1 MASDMNKD
9 LDELRAEI
17 SSLRSD
23 ITNIASTLKR
33 LTGDAVT
40 DATERS
46 HAKTEEARSSLEHQV
61 RERPLTSAVVA
72 VGVGFVLAKLLSR

>member
-9 LDELRAEI
+9 LHELRTEV
-17 SSLRSD
+17 SSLQSD

-40 DATERS
+40 DAKELSR
-46 HAKTEEARSSLEHQV
+46 AKTKETRSSLEHQV
-61 RERPLTSAVVA
+61 KERPLTSAVVA
-72 VGVGFVLAKLLSR
+72 VGIGFVLAKLLGR

>member
-9 LDELRAEI
+9 LHELRAEV

-23 ITNIASTLKR
+23 ITNIADTLKR

-46 HAKTEEARSSLEHQV
+46 RAKTKETRRSLEHQV
-61 RERPLTSAVVA
+61 QERPLTSAVVA
-72 VGVGFVLAKLLSR
+72 LGIGFVLAKLLER